1 MKHLPITRRRACLPG
16 TLLLSALTIATAQ
29 AGDAPL
35 PPDLR
40 GSIAV
45 YGVHVTDDNAT
56 LRLEERD
63 LLAGTTQASASF
75 AAGVRGNGGVRAM
88 AWQAGAPWLAG
99 FDIGYF
105 DARSPN
111 LEIRVLPLSVFLGAR
126 LPQGLPP
133 GGPLRVQPF
142 ALAGVST
149 FASWGN
155 ARAGTLA
162 SSFRA
167 GRSMLA
173 PGGDNLHAAYFAFG
187 VTVPLARDWALEADW
202 RVQHWQVNSIETNS
216 LFLPTRNLVT
226 DVTLD
231 GSGFALGIAWT
242 PGASP

>member
-1 MKHLPITRRRACLPG
+1 MTQRPITPG
-16 TLLLSALTIATAQ
+16 FSRQLFTLLLSMLAISAAYSS
-29 AGDAPL
+29 DSPL
-35 PPDLR
+35 PQTLR
-40 GSIAV
+40 GSVAV
-45 YGVHVTDDNAT
+45 YVVHVTDDDTT
-56 LRLEERD
+56 LRLEQRD
-63 LLAGTTQASASF
+63 LFAGTTQASAAF

-88 AWQAGAPWLAG
+88 AWQAGEPWLAG
-99 FDIGYF
+99 FDIGYV

-126 LPQGLPP
+126 MPQGLPL
-133 GGPLRVQPF
+133 GSRVRVQPF

-167 GRSMLA
+167 GRSMLS

-216 LFLPTRNLVT
+216 LFLPTRNLIT
-226 DVTLD
+226 DVSLD

-242 PGASP
+242 PGAYP